1 MINNKGDI
9 VATINFKKQIKN
21 VEKLQRKDIAESF
34 SKTLIISYINI
45 IDIIVNN
52 SIIKRKTYQNVD

>member
-1 MINNKGDI
+1 MIDNKGDI

-52 SIIKRKTYQNVD
+52 SIIK